1 MGRRL
6 LVAIT
11 LLLGSLLAAC
21 PRPTDGEPQ
30 IAISPGFRERLE
42 RMPGHLPKA
51 PAPPAAAHARPMKAG
66 EQLGGASATG
76 KEGDWVLANG
86 EVVFVIDALGGER
99 GVAKWGGNL
108 VDAADARVRKDELGQ
123 LLAALGTIPRQ
134 GLYTSIDAAD
144 LPDGVAVVTARG
156 RALAEPPIELETE
169 YRLAG
174 ADRALLITTTVKNA
188 GKTEVMFPTLGDA
201 IQWGAAE
208 KVAPGKAVGFTGA
221 SSGPFIGGI
230 GRFTSYA
237 LTTPEGEIE
246 ATSGGAWT
254 DTQQLRSVVLAAGES
269 VTYARVF
276 VVGERGDVASIV
288 AELTKASGGELGVLE
303 IALVDAA
310 GKPVFVP
317 AGAKVVVATPAG
329 EEVMS
334 VVAATVGATFRGEL
348 PPGNWLLSYAPS
360 GGRVAAGP
368 GRQAVVVK
376 KDALVRATLAVSDVA
391 QLDAGCT
398 ERDAAGATTDA
409 GATASARPP
418 CN

>member
-1 MGRRL
+1 MGRRT

-11 LLLGSLLAAC
+11 LLLGCALAAC

-51 PAPPAAAHARPMKAG
+51 PAPPAAAHARVMRAG
-66 EQLGGASATG
+66 EQLGGPSATG

-86 EVVFVIDALGGER
+86 EVVFVIEAVGGER
-99 GVAKWGGNL
+99 GVGERGGNL
-108 VDAADARVRKDELGQ
+108 VDAADARARKDELGQ
-123 LLAALGTIPRQ
+123 LLAYLGTSARQ
-134 GLYTSIDAAD
+134 VVYTSIVAAD

-156 RALAEPPIELETE
+156 RVPAEPAIEVETE

-174 ADRALLITTTVKNA
+174 ADRALLITTTLKN
-188 GKTEVMFPTLGDA
+188 GGGNEVTLPALGDV
-201 IQWGAAE
+201 IQWGATE

-221 SSGPFIGGI
+221 SSGPFIGGV
-230 GRFTSYA
+230 GRSTAYA
-237 LTTPEGEIE
+237 LTSPEGEIE
-246 ATSGGAWT
+246 ATSGAPWT
-254 DTQQLRSVVLAAGES
+254 ETQQMKSVVLAAGAS

-288 AELTKASGGELGVLE
+288 AELTKASGGELGALE

-310 GKPVFVP
+310 GKPVLVG
-317 AGAKVVVATPAG
+317 AGAKVVVATAAG

-334 VVAATVGATFRGEL
+334 VVAARSGATLRGEL
-348 PPGNWLLSYAPS
+348 PPGSWLLSYAPS
-360 GGRVAAGP
+360 GGRRAFEP
-368 GRQAVVVK
+368 GRTAVFVK
-376 KDALVRATLAVSDVA
+376 KDALARATLAVSDVA
-391 QLDAGCT
+391 QVDAGCT
-398 ERDAAGATTDA
+398 EREAGDASAAADATT
-409 GATASARPP
+409 GARLP

>member
-6 LVAIT
+6 LVAVT
-11 LLLGSLLAAC
+11 LLLGCALAAC

-51 PAPPAAAHARPMKAG
+51 PEPPVAAHARPMKAG
-66 EQLGGASATG
+66 EQLGGPSATG

-99 GVAKWGGNL
+99 GVVEWGGNL

-123 LLAALGTIPRQ
+123 LLAALGTLPRQ
-134 GLYTSIDAAD
+134 GLYTSVDAAD

-156 RALAEPPIELETE
+156 RAPTAPAIEVETE

-174 ADRALLITTTVKNA
+174 ADRALLITTTVKNG
-188 GKTEVMFPTLGDA
+188 GKTEVTFPTLGDA

-221 SSGPFIGGI
+221 SSGPFIGGL
-230 GRFTSYA
+230 GRSTSYA

-254 DTQQLRSVVLAAGES
+254 DTAQMRSVVLAAGAS

-288 AELTKASGGELGVLE
+288 AELTKASGGELGALE

-310 GKPVFVP
+310 GNPVWVP

-334 VVAATVGATFRGEL
+334 VVAAVGGATFRGEL
-348 PPGNWLLSYAPS
+348 PPGSWLLSFAPS
-360 GGRVAAGP
+360 VGRRGVGP

-398 ERDAAGATTDA
+398 ELDAGGAATDAA
-409 GATASARPP
+409 ARP